1 MGDEENC
8 RAMIVADDA
17 DLFGHAESAEEGQPD
32 NAEQEVCPDS
42 EIDDGGSWT
51 LWMAILIVL
60 TMCFVWLFSCLHPF
74 LKLIFETEKGS
85 LSNTIALFIFG
96 ILSTLILACF
106 VFVVV
111 GYFHL
116 PRIVR
121 YSRKKYEKRQQK
133 LASLLSRRYI
143 KRIQDEK
150 AAVYES
156 LIGKDA
162 ASELKKLRTM
172 SAEIDPCAWLKQFE
186 AYQSTLDKQADRE
199 ISKFSTR
206 IGATAAISQTRLT
219 DMIAVVVLS
228 AMMLLKLAQLYNQ
241 RVSTFGAVRL
251 ALRWGTN
258 VYVAGE
264 AQSVTG
270 KIAKGIGK
278 FVGVVAT
285 AGGSFIGQPTIG
297 ASAAKAIDMTSNAIG
312 LGAEFAVNKILAKKL
327 GAFAHK
333 QLHALTD

>member
-1 MGDEENC
+1 MDSIVESRARGAIEQMKNMGDEENC
-8 RAMIVADDA
+8 RALTVADEAANRFD
-17 DLFGHAESAEEGQPD
+17 HAESTEEVQPD

-51 LWMAILIVL
+51 LWMAIFIVL

-74 LKLIFETEKGS
+74 LRLIFETEKGS
-85 LSNTIALFIFG
+85 LSNTIALAIFV
-96 ILSTLILACF
+96 ILSTLISACF

-121 YSRKKYEKRQQK
+121 YSRTKYEKRQQK

-143 KRIQDEK
+143 KRIPNEK

-162 ASELKKLRTM
+162 ASELKKLRNM

-206 IGATAAISQTRLT
+206 IGATAAISQTPLR
-219 DMIAVVVLS
+219 IS
-228 AMMLLKLAQLYNQ
+228 AE
-241 RVSTFGAVRL
+241 
-251 ALRWGTN
+251 W
-258 VYVAGE
+258 E
-264 AQSVTG
+264 
-270 KIAKGIGK
+270 
-278 FVGVVAT
+278 
-285 AGGSFIGQPTIG
+285 SFFRTTLCFRI
-297 ASAAKAIDMTSNAIG
+297 
-312 LGAEFAVNKILAKKL
+312 
-327 GAFAHK
+327 
-333 QLHALTD
+333 